1 MKIVIRILVND
12 NFKFVQIFLMELK
25 FLQFLIRYKVVYSFI
40 LIVLLI

>member
-40 LIVLLI
+40 FIVLLT